1 MKQVYEFLEIKVI
14 PFLMEDIITAST
26 YEPGDDELP
35 FEGDE

>member
-1 MKQVYEFLEIKVI
+1 MKPSYDELKIKTVL
-14 PFLMEDIITAST
+14 FMTEDIITAST